1 MPAQIRLIDATLPGP
16 PLAELRTALAELL
29 LEYRSTHSDPHRPST
44 SEWVLRLFH
53 LVGWSSE
60 GGASIHAVGGVDDLK
75 ILECDLFGFRAFQ
88 VVVSPQNDDLTW
100 ERRVEAALTWLYNR
114 GDQWAVVSDFENL
127 EIYNV
132 HWTDKARLFVPFRT
146 LHLSVY
152 LEHVETL
159 ALLSPR
165 SIHQRDLFEQ
175 GDAEAP
181 TLAFAQAAIGQLTLR
196 PKIELAILD
205 VVQQSRNRFLA
216 APPRGEIDAA
226 AFDEQVHQLLM
237 RIIFVRACED
247 MRLAI
252 ARPLRD
258 IVIEENMHVELEE
271 ILSKYRRLYESELFQ
286 PLNLDVFD
294 VPTLRWTISRLY
306 DVADVIRFNFAAV
319 EADILGIMYE
329 EYLKFRAVRK
339 ERVSAQGA
347 QEYFFVLERIGTEN
361 IKRKQGIYYTP
372 SFLVEAV
379 VERALQLIGAA
390 EGWRSESEAI
400 TVADLA
406 CGSGAFLASA
416 FRRIGAR
423 PHSYQEAAAVL
434 QQHIL
439 GVDSD
444 PRAVEATR
452 LNLWLMLFRLHP
464 EVHPLPYLSS
474 SVISRDSLIGPLLT
488 DADAERD
495 LLAVQD
501 GMRVDVPRLRSRPD
515 IIIGNPPFVSLERQA
530 PAYRRL
536 LHDEGYKTLE
546 KRADLANVFIE
557 RALDTVREGGIV
569 ALVVPNR
576 IFTTRS
582 AEAVRRI
589 IRERARIEL
598 IVDFG
603 TLQLFE
609 ATTYVSVV
617 FLRRVL
623 KPIEQR
629 TVSTIKFDHL
639 SKPYGLNVREALDAE
654 LPPAG
659 VRRMMVSLPTGER
672 PIFFVPQN
680 VAGLLAGLRQNGIP
694 VANIAFTRQGVRIG
708 DQALYLVQEIEG
720 FRETKPEM
728 VRVKSYKSL
737 GKRGQVVAEL
747 ERAALK
753 PAVHSNTIQRYQAPP
768 QGLWLIYPYDEAG
781 GLIPFEEYA
790 DRFPAVSRYLRAS
803 IEGLKG
809 RTRTTAATWHKL
821 AEPRD
826 QRWLSAPKLL
836 VPQLA
841 KQGRMTLDDS
851 GLYLVQGYA
860 IVPRSGSILSREALL
875 AALNSTLLVWALGM
889 NSPHYR
895 GDTFEYQGKNIE
907 ALTLPQRLLEDSELA
922 KNLADLGRQL
932 YTANNVPL
940 RERSLVSIARLE
952 AEIDAHLYVAA
963 ELTSRQVALIE
974 AEAAAYRPTF
984 EVGVTQAAI
993 DIFSAKE
1000 HAY

>member
-1 MPAQIRLIDATLPGP
+1 MTAQVAVIDATLPGP
-16 PLAELRTALAELL
+16 PLAELRAILADLL
-29 LEYRSTHSDPHRPST
+29 LEYRSSVSEPERPST
-44 SEWVLRLFH
+44 SEWVQRLFH
-53 LVGWSSE
+53 LIGWSPE
-60 GGASIHAVGGVDDLK
+60 GNASIHTVGGVEDLR
-75 ILECDLFGFRAFQ
+75 IMECSLFGFRAFQ
-88 VVVSPQNDDLTW
+88 IVVCPQNDELTW
-100 ERRVEAALTWLYNR
+100 EQRVDAALTWLYNR
-114 GDQWAVVSDFENL
+114 GNQWAVVSDFEHL

-132 HWTDKARLFVPFRT
+132 RWTDKARLFVPFRA
-146 LHLSVY
+146 LHVSGY
-152 LEHVETL
+152 LEHAETL
-159 ALLSPR
+159 GLLSPR

-181 TLAFAQAAIGQLTLR
+181 IVAFEHAAIGQLTLR
-196 PKIELAILD
+196 PKIEQAILN
-205 VVQQSRNRFLA
+205 VVQLSRNRFLA
-216 APPRGEIDAA
+216 SPPPGEIDARS
-226 AFDEQVHQLLM
+226 FDEQVHQLLM
-237 RIIFVRACED
+237 KIIFVRACED
-247 MRLAI
+247 MRLGI
-252 ARPLRD
+252 ARPLRE
-258 IVIEENMHVELEE
+258 IVNEEKIHVELEE
-271 ILSKYRRLYESELFQ
+271 ILGKYRRLYESELFQ
-286 PLNLDVFD
+286 PLDLSVFD
-294 VPTLRWTISRLY
+294 AQNLRWTILRLY

-319 EADILGIMYE
+319 EADILGMMYE

-339 ERVSAQGA
+339 ETVSDQGA
-347 QEYFFVLERIGTEN
+347 QKYFFVLERIGTEN

-379 VERALQLIGAA
+379 VERALQLVGAA
-390 EGWRSESEAI
+390 DGWRSEEEAI

-416 FRRIGAR
+416 FRRLGAR
-423 PHSYQEAAAVL
+423 PSSYQEAASIL

-439 GVDSD
+439 GIDSD

-474 SVISRDSLIGPLLT
+474 SVITRDSLVGPLLT

-501 GMRVDVPRLRSRPD
+501 GTRPDMPRLRRRPD
-515 IIIGNPPFVSLERQA
+515 VIIGNPPFVSLERQA
-530 PAYRRL
+530 PPYRRL
-536 LHDEGYKTLE
+536 LHEEGYRTLE
-546 KRADLANVFIE
+546 KRADLANLFIE
-557 RALDTVREGGIV
+557 RALETVKDHGIV

-582 AEAVRRI
+582 AEAVRRL
-589 IRERARIEL
+589 IRERAQIEL
-598 IVDFG
+598 VLDFG

-617 FLRRVL
+617 FLRRL
-623 KPIEQR
+623 PRSIEQR
-629 TVSTIKFDHL
+629 TVPTIKFDRL
-639 SKPYGLNVREALDAE
+639 IEPYGLNVREALDAE
-654 LPPAG
+654 VPPAG
-659 VRRMMVSLPTGER
+659 VSRMMVSLPTGEA

-680 VAGLLAGLRQNGIP
+680 VAGLLAGLRRNGTP
-694 VANIAFTRQGVRIG
+694 VANIAFTRQGIRIG
-708 DQALYLVQEIEG
+708 DQALYLVQELEG

-737 GKRGQVVAEL
+737 GRRGQVVTEL

-753 PAVHSNTIQRYQAPP
+753 PAVHSNTIQRYKAPP
-768 QGLWLIYPYDEAG
+768 EGLWLIYPYDEAG

-790 DRFPAVSRYLRAS
+790 DCYPAVGKYLRAS

-809 RTRTTAATWHKL
+809 RARTTAATWHKL

-826 QRWLSAPKLL
+826 QRWLSAPKIL

-841 KQGRMTLDDS
+841 KYGKMTLDDK

-860 IVPRSGSILSREALL
+860 IVPRKGSVLTREAVV

-889 NSPHYR
+889 TSPHYR
-895 GDTFEYQGKNIE
+895 GNTFEYQGKNIE
-907 ALTLPQRLLEDSELA
+907 ALTLPQRLLEDSDLA
-922 KNLADLGRQL
+922 GNLSELGRQL
-932 YTANNVPL
+932 YNAYSIPL
-940 RERSLVSIARLE
+940 RNRSLVSIARLE

-974 AEAAAYRPTF
+974 AEASAYRPVF
-984 EVGVTQAAI
+984 EFSVTRAAI
-993 DIFSAKE
+993 DVFNAKE